1 VFGISCLAY
10 FLASIARSRGK
21 TIEEQLLDKWGGWP
35 TTVMLRHCDDLIDR
49 VTKARYHA
57 ALAALCPD
65 ITIPS
70 AIDEQNSPSEA
81 NEIYRSAT
89 KRLIEM
95 RRGPDYQ
102 MLHHENA
109 SYGFRRNMLG
119 LKPIALA
126 VAGIAALV
134 TALGWWTVV
143 SPSPTWQAVQAT
155 IVTYPHLPV
164 LLAFDVGYFLL
175 WAVMINK
182 NFVRQAAREDA
193 EALFRTLDSSSN
205 PSKPKAK
212 NRT

>member
-1 VFGISCLAY
+1 
-10 FLASIARSRGK
+10 
-21 TIEEQLLDKWGGWP
+21 
-35 TTVMLRHCDDLIDR
+35 MLRHCDDLIDR

-57 ALAALCPD
+57 VLAALCPD

-70 AIDEQNSPSEA
+70 AVDEQNSPSEA
-81 NEIYRSAT
+81 DRGVRYRSAT

-119 LKPIALA
+119 LKPIAHA

-182 NFVRQAAREDA
+182 NFVRQYDDSRAKDRRNREQRRVKARHAVVAVKEFG
-193 EALFRTLDSSSN
+193 ECREVQSYSSTLLENGTGSTSTYPFRFGN
-205 PSKPKAK
+205 PP
-212 NRT
+212 